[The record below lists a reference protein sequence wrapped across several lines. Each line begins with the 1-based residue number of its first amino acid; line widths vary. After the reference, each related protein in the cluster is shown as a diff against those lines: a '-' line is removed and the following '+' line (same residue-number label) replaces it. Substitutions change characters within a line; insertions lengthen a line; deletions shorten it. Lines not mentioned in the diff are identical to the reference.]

1 MQYLLRVKERNND
14 HVFLFLVQAV
24 GYDKP
29 VLRLLCVDVA
39 VFIIL
44 PAIMMISC
52 NNLLVVII
60 LSPNCQKRLTA
71 SKNFLFIFFENE
83 LN

>member
-1 MQYLLRVKERNND
+1 MIM
-14 HVFLFLVQAV
+14 FLFFLVQAV

-39 VFIIL
+39 VLIIL

-60 LSPNCQKRLTA
+60 LSPNCQKRWQLPKT
-71 SKNFLFIFFENE
+71 FYLFF
-83 LN
+83 